1 MKLKERLSGRRDIP
15 NGEYDQYAADFTQ
28 TYVGPNMP
36 LEQFA
41 VMHAGPTGMAFAMIF
56 NEVPGESNPAKHFA
70 EVLKRDDGIGDLTS
84 TAGLAAD
91 IMSTFVYDDVI
102 YENGA
107 QVVLTNIALNS
118 KMTEATKPTH
128 WRFNFGRVDTS
139 KKSMLFTE
147 SFDALSKKFAGDGVA
162 RDIGALSYI
171 DAYEEVFD
179 WVIGAMPDGDNSTW
193 SNAANA
199 LMDAYYEGS
208 EDTMTEKTSKKGK
221 HTTESTKHMKE
232 SSDGWS
238 DVADQTD
245 LERVLNDLSQLQYE
259 VKNCRRGAYTD
270 CFTAQA
276 LSKYIERLATKLSDV
291 ADDIANIKEEDD

>member
-1 MKLKERLSGRRDIP
+1 MKMTEKLSGRKEIQ
-15 NGEYDQYAADFTQ
+15 NGEYTKIAKDFSTTYAGDDKVLESFDAKGGKSGMDFVMKFNDSDTAKKFADT
-28 TYVGPNMP
+28 
-36 LEQFA
+36 
-41 VMHAGPTGMAFAMIF
+41 
-56 NEVPGESNPAKHFA
+56 
-70 EVLKRDDGIGDLTS
+70 LKKDDGVGDLDDKS
-84 TAGLAAD
+84 AGLAAD
-91 IMSTFVYDDVI
+91 IMSHYVYDDV
-102 YENGA
+102 ESDNA
-107 QVVLTNIALNS
+107 VVTITNVASTATAKN
-118 KMTEATKPTH
+118 EETKPTH

-139 KKSMLFTE
+139 KKTTQFNE
-147 SFDALSKKFAGDGVA
+147 SFDELSKKFAEDGMEKE
-162 RDIGALSYI
+162 LNMQSYE

-232 SSDGWS
+232 SHDGWS
-238 DVADQTD
+238 DVADQTN
-245 LERVLNDLSQLQYE
+245 LERVLDDLSQLQYE

-270 CFTAQA
+270 CFTAQE